1 MSTRPLAQV
10 TDFDLRLLRVFR
22 TVAEYGSFAAAES
35 ALGITRSAIS
45 LHMSDLEKRLG
56 MRLCQRGRA
65 GFALTDQGREVLRAS
80 AALMASIED
89 FRSEIHLLQQRLR
102 GELNIGLMNNLVTQ
116 PRMRITAA
124 LRNLRAQS
132 DEVHIN
138 ISMSTPGEIER
149 GLFDGRLHVGALPL
163 INSLSGL
170 DYHPLYDERSLL
182 YCSREH
188 PLFEYAGTVDFRQ
201 LARTPAVIPSYRL
214 DAQALDLHRSLDCVA
229 KASDREA
236 IAFLILTGEYVG
248 FLPDHYAAAWVHQG
262 LMAAILPEQM
272 SFRVTI
278 AAATRSGR
286 RQNLV
291 VDRFMEELLQGDRI
305 ETLNNQSL
313 P

>member
-1 MSTRPLAQV
+1 MRKNLLAQV

-80 AALMASIED
+80 AAVMGAIED
-89 FRSEIHLLQQRLR
+89 FRSEINLMHQRLR

-116 PRMRITAA
+116 PRMRITSA
-124 LRNLRAQS
+124 LRELRRQS
-132 DEVHIN
+132 QEVQIH

-163 INSLSGL
+163 TNRLSGL

-182 YCSREH
+182 YCSRDH
-188 PLFEYAGTVDFRQ
+188 PLFSQVAEVDANQVAG
-201 LARTPAVIPSYRL
+201 TPAVVPTYRL
-214 DAQALDLHRSLDCVA
+214 SAEALDLHRSLSCVA
-229 KASDREA
+229 KATDREA
-236 IAFLILTGEYVG
+236 IAFLILTGEYIG
-248 FLPDHYAAAWVHQG
+248 FLPDHYAAGWVEKG
-262 LMAAILPEQM
+262 MMAAIMPEQM
-272 SFRVTI
+272 NFLVAI
-278 AAATRSGR
+278 AAVTRTGR

-291 VDRFMEELLQGDRI
+291 VDRFLEELLEQ
-305 ETLNNQSL
+305 TQA
-313 P
+313 

>member
-1 MSTRPLAQV
+1 MRRNALAQV
-10 TDFDLRLLRVFR
+10 SDFDLRLLRVFR

-80 AALMASIED
+80 EALMAAIED
-89 FRSEIHLLQQRLR
+89 FRSEINLMHKRLR

-124 LRNLRAQS
+124 LRELRKMS
-132 DEVHIN
+132 EEVHIN

-163 INSLSGL
+163 TNRLSGL
-170 DYHPLYDERSLL
+170 DYQPLYEERSLL

-188 PLFEYAGTVDFRQ
+188 PLFEQAEHAKVEA
-201 LARTPAVIPSYRL
+201 LAEIPAVVPSYRMS
-214 DAQALDLHRSLDCVA
+214 AEALGLHRALSCVA
-229 KASDREA
+229 KATDREA
-236 IAFLILTGEYVG
+236 IAFLILTGEYIG
-248 FLPDHYAAAWVHQG
+248 FLPDHYADAWVEKG
-262 LMAAILPEQM
+262 VLAAIAPDKM
-272 SFRVTI
+272 SFKETI
-278 AAATRSGR
+278 AAVTRTGR

-291 VDRFMEELLQGDRI
+291 VDRFLACLYSGA
-305 ETLNNQSL
+305 
-313 P
+313 

>member
-1 MSTRPLAQV
+1 MTRGPLSQV

-22 TVAEYGSFAAAES
+22 AVALYGSFAAAES

-80 AALMASIED
+80 ETLLASLED
-89 FRSEIHLLQQRLR
+89 FRSEINLLHDRLR

-116 PRMRITAA
+116 PRMRITSA
-124 LRNLRAQS
+124 LRKLRQQS
-132 DEVHIN
+132 DEVRIN
-138 ISMSTPGEIER
+138 ISMSTPGDIER
-149 GLFDGRLHVGALPL
+149 GLLDGRLHVGALPL
-163 INSLSGL
+163 ITTLSGL
-170 DYHPLYDERSLL
+170 EYNPLYEERSLL
-182 YCSREH
+182 YCSRNH
-188 PLFEYAGTVDFRQ
+188 PLYATAADVD
-201 LARTPAVIPSYRL
+201 ARRLEGVPAVVPGYRMS
-214 DAQALDLHRSLDCVA
+214 AEALALHHGLDCVA

-248 FLPDHYAAAWVHQG
+248 FLPDHYAAGWVEKGQ
-262 LMAAILPEQM
+262 MAAIAPDRMNYL
-272 SFRVTI
+272 VTI

-291 VDRFMEELLQGDRI
+291 VDRFLEELLQD
-305 ETLNNQSL
+305 SAAA
-313 P
+313 

>member
-1 MSTRPLAQV
+1 MRKNPLAQV

-80 AALMASIED
+80 AAMMVAIED
-89 FRSEIHLLQQRLR
+89 FRSEINLMHQRLR
-102 GELNIGLMNNLVTQ
+102 GDLNIGLMNNLVTQ
-116 PRMRITAA
+116 PRMRITSA
-124 LRNLRAQS
+124 LRELRRQS
-132 DEVHIN
+132 HEVHIH

-163 INSLSGL
+163 TNRLSGL

-182 YCSREH
+182 YCSHDH
-188 PLFEYAGTVDFRQ
+188 PLFSRVAEVDARQ
-201 LARTPAVIPSYRL
+201 LADTPAVAPTYRL
-214 DAQALDLHRSLDCVA
+214 SAEALDLHRGLSCVA
-229 KASDREA
+229 KATDREA
-236 IAFLILTGEYVG
+236 IAFLILTGEYIG
-248 FLPDHYAAAWVHQG
+248 FLPDHYAAGWVEKG
-262 LMAAILPEQM
+262 MMAAIMPEEM
-272 SFRVTI
+272 NFLVAI
-278 AAATRSGR
+278 AAVTRAGR

-291 VDRFMEELLQGDRI
+291 VDRFLEELL
-305 ETLNNQSL
+305 EQSQA
-313 P
+313 

>member
-1 MSTRPLAQV
+1 MRKNPLAQV
-10 TDFDLRLLRVFR
+10 SDFDLRLLRVFR

-80 AALMASIED
+80 ASMMAAIED
-89 FRSEIHLLQQRLR
+89 FRSEINILHQRLR

-116 PRMRITAA
+116 PRMRITSA
-124 LRNLRAQS
+124 LRELRQQS
-132 DEVHIN
+132 NEVLIN

-163 INSLSGL
+163 TNRLSGL

-182 YCSREH
+182 YCSRDH
-188 PLFEYAGTVDFRQ
+188 PLFPC
-201 LARTPAVIPSYRL
+201 LAEVKAQELADTPAVVPTYRL
-214 DAQALDLHRSLDCVA
+214 SAEALDLHRGLSCVA
-229 KASDREA
+229 KATDREA
-236 IAFLILTGEYVG
+236 IAFLILTGEYIG
-248 FLPDHYAAAWVHQG
+248 FLPDHYAACWVEKG
-262 LMAAILPEQM
+262 MMAAILPDSM
-272 SFRVTI
+272 SFQVTI
-278 AAATRSGR
+278 AAVTRSGR

-291 VDRFMEELLQGDRI
+291 VDRFLEELLDESRG
-305 ETLNNQSL
+305 
-313 P
+313 